1 MSVGRQRRAK
11 MTSIESHQ
19 SEDDGHL
26 FANEKFSLV
35 RRLERTTAQ
44 VTRCVCDKTRQLT
57 TVDVQRA
64 QRRAS
69 GTTAFATRASKCP
82 NVTSTGARVARA
94 RTCGATAAV
103 RGRAL
108 LSRYANRKTRRDDR
122 ATITRHVDSVL
133 TRWGLQRRTVHRV
146 EVPNAR
152 CWTNRGL
159 WLGITSFVFENSYLR
174 RRRPPTDPPHA

>member
-1 MSVGRQRRAK
+1 MSLGRRRQGEMA
-11 MTSIESHQ
+11 SIESHQ

-57 TVDVQRA
+57 SVDVQRA

-82 NVTSTGARVARA
+82 NVTSTGDRVARA
-94 RTCGATAAV
+94 PTSLWYAAV

-108 LSRYANRKTRRDDR
+108 LSQYSDRTPQSDDR
-122 ATITRHVDSVL
+122 ATLTRHVAYVL
-133 TRWGLQRRTVHRV
+133 TR
-146 EVPNAR
+146 
-152 CWTNRGL
+152 
-159 WLGITSFVFENSYLR
+159 
-174 RRRPPTDPPHA
+174 